1 MLINPRLHKGLFA
14 VKEATM
20 PYIQSAVHAFG
31 PSYVRHSKQSFIG
44 GTYRTLADESM
55 IDTPSCFDVRHRAEL
70 YTHKAPLHAEP
81 AHRSIYI
88 PETEASVAPCDTDIL
103 AITDEQHIS
112 SFAAEAQVN
121 GNHALQAMPR
131 TLQTVRTALTTA
143 GHSLKRIGQ
152 TIASAAHATARVTR
166 TAATTVRNA
175 WRTFTS
181 FKAVQLIIKFFRG
194 AHALWKKRM
203 KFSYA
208 FYTAIFFLLTSF
220 EVLFIQWGMY
230 SEPHYA
236 KGTHVSQATK
246 ILNSVAGQLTKFVS
260 QMWLEQKYLFLIN
273 FVALALIYLA
283 LICICNRFWI
293 ATATFGSVMSIYAVA
308 NMLKVQLRGEPIIP
322 ADLSFLSGGDTGNI
336 VSFIPKDS
344 ETFISSAVTTLLW
357 FLVVCFICFVL
368 DGRRKFIYCS
378 WTHPFASIKNI
389 LGNLTRIIAAVL
401 SVAIFF
407 SFTWNL
413 GTPNSWPYKWI
424 RDMGY
429 KAELWNPT
437 DDAQANGPAI
447 SFLNLTHV
455 KAMDEP
461 NGYSKEAMQKLAQRY
476 SKEAALINKN
486 RANNLTD
493 NNVVMILS
501 ESFSDPTRVPGIAYD
516 IDPMPHIRSLK
527 NTTTSGLMLSPG
539 YGGGTANIEYQALTG
554 LNLANFNSS
563 LTVPYQQLVPTQK
576 SPYSFNQIWNEKYG
590 SNGSTAVHPYYSS
603 MYLRNANYNKFKF
616 SYFYT
621 LDSKKPIWHQ
631 HHIDKS
637 PDVDDASAYQCI
649 LDLLDKQNTTN
660 NDNPQ
665 FLQLVTMQNHLPYN
679 DWYDNN
685 EFKDAD
691 VSKNLGYWDR
701 YSIDTYTKGVSYTD
715 KSTLAFLES
724 LDKLDKPVT
733 VIFYGDHL
741 PGIYDDASKDKN
753 NALTLH
759 ETDYFIW
766 SNNASKS
773 RGIKIDHATSYT
785 SSNYFMAMAAE
796 HMNAKV
802 SPYLALLTKLRE
814 NVPAISR
821 IVVQKGGR
829 SKGNATYLDSN
840 GNEIEKQKLSK
851 TAKQLLKDYELVQ
864 YDQTSSKGY
873 LQNTKFTQVPSK

>member
-20 PYIQSAVHAFG
+20 PYIQSAVHAFE
-31 PSYVRHSKQSFIG
+31 PSYTKHPKQSFTG
-44 GTYRTLADESM
+44 GIYQPLADESM
-55 IDTPSCFDVRHRAEL
+55 TDTPSYFKARHRAEL
-70 YTHKAPLHAEP
+70 YTRKTTLHTKP
-81 AHRSIYI
+81 ARRSIYI
-88 PETEASVAPCDTDIL
+88 PTTEASPVTCDTNIL
-103 AITDEQHIS
+103 AIADEQHAS
-112 SFAAEAQVN
+112 SFAAETQVN
-121 GNHALQAMPR
+121 GNHALQAMPC

-143 GHSLKRIGQ
+143 EHSLKRAGHV
-152 TIASAAHATARVTR
+152 IASAARTTACAAR

-175 WRTFTS
+175 WHTFTS

-208 FYTAIFFLLTSF
+208 FYTAVFFLLTSF

-230 SEPHYA
+230 NEPHYD

-273 FVALALIYLA
+273 FVALTLIYFA

-293 ATATFGSVMSIYAVA
+293 ATAIFGSVMSIYAVA

-344 ETFISSAVTTLLW
+344 EAFINSAVTTLLW
-357 FLVVCFICFVL
+357 FLIACLICFVL

-378 WTHPFASIKNI
+378 WTHPFTSIKNI

-413 GTPNSWPYKWI
+413 STPNSWSYKWI

-461 NGYSKEAMQKLAQRY
+461 NGYSKETMQKLAQRY
-476 SKEAALINKN
+476 NKETVLINKN

-501 ESFSDPTRVPGIAYD
+501 ESLSDPTRVPGIAYD
-516 IDPMPHIRSLK
+516 IDPMPYIRSLK
-527 NTTTSGLMLSPG
+527 NTTTSGLMLAPG

-576 SPYSFNQIWNEKYG
+576 SPYSFNQIWNQKYG

-603 MYLRNANYNKFKF
+603 MYLRNTNYNKFKF

-649 LDLLDKQNTTN
+649 LDLLNKQDTTN
-660 NDNPQ
+660 NGNPQ

-691 VSKNLGYWDR
+691 VSENLGYWDR
-701 YSIDTYTKGVSYTD
+701 YSIDTYAKGVNYTD

-724 LDKLDKPVT
+724 LNKLDKPVT

-773 RGIKIDHATSYT
+773 RGAKIDHATSYT
-785 SSNYFMAMAAE
+785 SSNYFMAIAAE

-829 SKGNATYLDSN
+829 SKGNATYLDSS
-840 GNEIEKQKLSK
+840 GNEIDKQKLSK

-864 YDQTSSKGY
+864 YDQTSGKRY
-873 LQNTKFTQVPSK
+873 LQNTNFTQVPGK